1 MIKLEPIEGKNPTY
15 NVIFAGK
22 KNIGSIYMEEDG
34 IFVYAPNSDQGHFN
48 SYTLDLISTELKK
61 LNKLSLDEI
70 FRIYQP
76 FKKEDENSNRLV
88 G

>member
-1 MIKLEPIEGKNPTY
+1 MIKLEPIEGKKSTY

-70 FRIYQP
+70 FRLYHP
-76 FKKEDENSNRLV
+76 LK
-88 G
+88 